1 MRRHPGV
8 VLAVVLACQL
18 MVVLDGTIVTI
29 ALPEI
34 RRSLDFSTANLSWV
48 LNAYT
53 LTFGGLLLLGARAG
67 DILGRRTTFVWG
79 IALFTAASL
88 LGGFAQSPAELLIAR
103 AAQGVGGAVAS
114 PSALALL
121 MTMFDEGA
129 ERNRAI
135 GYYTAVSVGG
145 SAVGLIAGGV
155 LVQWASW
162 RWVMFVNVPIG
173 IVVAVLAQL
182 VIHETP
188 RIRGK
193 FDLTGALTSTVGMA
207 ALVYGFVRAAVSGW
221 GDADTIVAFAVG
233 AVLIVAFIL
242 TERRAS
248 SPITPLR
255 LFADRNRATAYLS
268 RLMLVAGMMGMF
280 FFLTQFLQ
288 NILGYSPLQTGEAFL
303 PITIV
308 LFVASQATAKYLI
321 ERIGAKPLMVGGITL
336 SAIGLL
342 WLTQL
347 SATSSYPS
355 LLASLLLFGTGNGL
369 AFVPL
374 TAAALAGVA
383 PEDSGAASGL
393 VNVMQ
398 QVGGSLGLA
407 ILVTVFGSASRS
419 VRDHP
424 RGLTGTALRHHEF
437 AVGADRA
444 FAFSSGFVI
453 ATLLLVS
460 FSIRS
465 IPKSP
470 ERPSRE
476 EQLVDDL
483 ETTGAISATASG

>member
-1 MRRHPGV
+1 
-8 VLAVVLACQL
+8 
-18 MVVLDGTIVTI
+18 
-29 ALPEI
+29 
-34 RRSLDFSTANLSWV
+34 
-48 LNAYT
+48 
-53 LTFGGLLLLGARAG
+53 
-67 DILGRRTTFVWG
+67 
-79 IALFTAASL
+79 
-88 LGGFAQSPAELLIAR
+88 
-103 AAQGVGGAVAS
+103 
-114 PSALALL
+114 
-121 MTMFDEGA
+121 
-129 ERNRAI
+129 
-135 GYYTAVSVGG
+135 
-145 SAVGLIAGGV
+145 
-155 LVQWASW
+155 
-162 RWVMFVNVPIG
+162 MFVNVPIG
-173 IVVAVLAQL
+173 IVVAVLARL

-193 FDLTGALTSTVGMA
+193 FDLTGALTSTAGMA
-207 ALVYGFVRAAVSGW
+207 ALVYGFVRAAVSW
-221 GDADTIVAFAVG
+221 SDPDTIAAFAVG
-233 AVLIVAFIL
+233 AVLVLAFIL

-288 NILGYSPLQTGEAFL
+288 NILGYTPLQTGEAFL

-321 ERIGAKPLMVGGITL
+321 ERFGAKPLMVVGITL
-336 SAIGLL
+336 SALGLL

-407 ILVTVFGSASRS
+407 ILVTVFGSASS
-419 VRDHP
+419 NVGKHP
-424 RGLTGTALRHHEF
+424 HGLTGTALKHHAF
-437 AVGADRA
+437 AVGADHA
-444 FAFSSGFVI
+444 FAYSSGFVI
-453 ATLLLVS
+453 ATLILVT

-465 IPKSP
+465 IPTP
-470 ERPSRE
+470 PRPSLE
-476 EQLVDDL
+476 AKLAEDL